1 MSNRFFLIFITLYTH
16 GILHIEIKRINNGQY
31 RKKNTPYS
39 HVLTIAKRFEIILF
53 ICLRIPHF
61 HGYISLPMFQIFPC
75 MEPFFCGEG
84 CNVII
89 IQTKVP
95 TLMQYKLMNFI
106 NSNTIVTIYNSII
119 CMLGLN
125 SGSWLEFF
133 SAQYFTNAKVT
144 YKYSIFT
151 LLKEVSL
158 IIYEICTAI

>member
-31 RKKNTPYS
+31 RKKIHTLQSCS
-39 HVLTIAKRFEIILF
+39 HNSKTFWDNIVYMSENPPLSWIYLSS
-53 ICLRIPHF
+53 
-61 HGYISLPMFQIFPC
+61 YVSDISLHGA
-75 MEPFFCGEG
+75 FFCGEG

-89 IQTKVP
+89 IQTKVL

-125 SGSWLEFF
+125 TGSWLEFF

-158 IIYEICTAI
+158 IIYQ